1 MEVQGGPEPAGLTG
15 FAAEWRRRIAHV
27 GFVPMDLGG
36 LDALLRR
43 LTGRL
48 AEALRAE
55 PLDPRLVE
63 EVGAALVEA
72 HLTEPAVLADTVAL
86 IGTELRAAVGEAGAC
101 PLRVVEIQAAVAAGY
116 AAAIRA
122 ATMAEQEL
130 LGRSV
135 ISAHAAAE
143 RALRSSEA
151 RLRAIFNGAAIGIG
165 VSTMDG
171 RIVQVNQAFADLM
184 GYTPEEM
191 CGLLVPELTHPED
204 PPDMWR
210 MYEEL
215 IGGRIECVR
224 MEKAYFR
231 KDLAVVWTDLAV
243 SLIRDE
249 RGAPEFTI
257 AMVQDITDRRRLKH
271 RLEYQATHD
280 PLTGLPNRT
289 MVGDHLDRIFATGG
303 PDDRVGLC
311 YLDLDGFKRVNDT
324 LGHQVGDELLVA
336 VAQRLRECATGLL
349 NPPAADHP
357 DKYHRE
363 VAGRMSGDEFVLLVE
378 HSSGPDELTALA
390 EKTLAALAEP
400 YHVGQHRMRLSASIG
415 VVESKVHE
423 ITAAELM
430 KAADLTLYVAKSEG
444 RGRFVMYDADR
455 NARQAARYEL
465 AAALPD
471 ALDRR
476 EFSLVYQPLVTLAD
490 HRVTG
495 VEALLRW
502 QHPVLGELTPDAFIE
517 LAEETGIIVPLGRW
531 VLEEACTQAAAW
543 AHRFPDVRLSVSVNI
558 TVSQAHEPT
567 LPAEVESILT
577 RTGLDPALLV
587 LELTESAIMDTH
599 GPLQA
604 LSSLADRGI
613 RIAIDDFGT
622 GYSNFA
628 YLRRLPV
635 HTLKL
640 AGPFVDGLRAPGGD
654 SVDEQ
659 IVETIIRLAHAI
671 GISVTAEAVE
681 TRFQADRL
689 RALGCDTGQG
699 WLFARPLPAA
709 EVTEL
714 LGG

>member
-1 MEVQGGPEPAGLTG
+1 MGSRDERGLAG
-15 FAAEWRRRIAHV
+15 FAADWRRRVAHE
-27 GFVPMDLGG
+27 GFVPMDLGE

-43 LTGRL
+43 LTDRL
-48 AEALRAE
+48 AEALRAGTF
-55 PLDPRLVE
+55 DPRSVG
-63 EVGAALVEA
+63 EVGSALVEA
-72 HLTEPAVLADTVAL
+72 HLTEPAVLAVTVSL
-86 IGTELRAAVGEAGAC
+86 IGTELPAAAGEAGAR
-101 PLRVVEIQAAVAAGY
+101 PGRVVEIQAAVAAGY
-116 AAAIRA
+116 AAAIRV

-130 LGRSV
+130 LGKAV
-135 ISAHAAAE
+135 LSAHAAAE

-151 RLRAIFNGAAIGIG
+151 RLRALFNGAAIGIG

-184 GYTPEEM
+184 GYTTEEM
-191 CGLLVPELTHPED
+191 CGLLVPQLTHPED
-204 PPDMWR
+204 PPDMWK
-210 MYEEL
+210 MYEAL
-215 IGGRIECVR
+215 IGGEREHVR
-224 MEKAYFR
+224 VEKAYYR
-231 KDLAVVWTDLAV
+231 KDLAVVWTDLTV
-243 SLIRDE
+243 SLIRDD
-249 RGAPEFTI
+249 RGDPEFTI
-257 AMVQDITDRRRLKH
+257 AMVQDITDRRGLKH
-271 RLEYQATHD
+271 RLEHQATHD

-289 MVGDHLDRIFATGG
+289 MVGDHLERIFGTGD

-336 VAQRLRECATGLL
+336 VAQRLRECAAGS
-349 NPPAADHP
+349 
-357 DKYHRE
+357 RE
-363 VAGRMSGDEFVLLVE
+363 LAGRMSGDEFVLLVE

-390 EKTLAALAEP
+390 EKTLTALAEP
-400 YHVGQHRMRLSASIG
+400 YQVGQHRMRLSASIG
-415 VVESKVHE
+415 VVESNVHA
-423 ITAAELM
+423 TSAAELM

-471 ALDRR
+471 ALDRG

-490 HRVTG
+490 QRLTG

-502 QHPVLGELTPDAFIE
+502 QHPVLGELTPDLFIE

-531 VLEEACTQAAAW
+531 VLEQACAQAAEW
-543 AHRFPDVRLSVSVNI
+543 ARRFPEARASVSVNI

-567 LPAEVESILT
+567 LPAEVDSILT

-587 LELTESAIMDTH
+587 LELTESAVMDAN

-604 LSSLADRGI
+604 LASLADRGI

-640 AGPFVDGLRAPGGD
+640 AGPFVDGLRAPGGGD
-654 SVDEQ
+654 SVDER

-699 WLFARPLPAA
+699 WLFARPLPPDD
-709 EVTEL
+709 VTEL
-714 LGG
+714 LSRRRVTDNID

>member
-1 MEVQGGPEPAGLTG
+1 M
-15 FAAEWRRRIAHV
+15 
-27 GFVPMDLGG
+27 
-36 LDALLRR
+36 
-43 LTGRL
+43 
-48 AEALRAE
+48 
-55 PLDPRLVE
+55 
-63 EVGAALVEA
+63 
-72 HLTEPAVLADTVAL
+72 
-86 IGTELRAAVGEAGAC
+86 IGD
-101 PLRVVEIQAAVAAGY
+101 Q
-116 AAAIRA
+116 
-122 ATMAEQEL
+122 
-130 LGRSV
+130 LGR
-135 ISAHAAAE
+135 
-143 RALRSSEA
+143 
-151 RLRAIFNGAAIGIG
+151 IF
-165 VSTMDG
+165 D
-171 RIVQVNQAFADLM
+171 
-184 GYTPEEM
+184 
-191 CGLLVPELTHPED
+191 
-204 PPDMWR
+204 
-210 MYEEL
+210 
-215 IGGRIECVR
+215 
-224 MEKAYFR
+224 
-231 KDLAVVWTDLAV
+231 
-243 SLIRDE
+243 
-249 RGAPEFTI
+249 
-257 AMVQDITDRRRLKH
+257 
-271 RLEYQATHD
+271 
-280 PLTGLPNRT
+280 
-289 MVGDHLDRIFATGG
+289 TGG

-336 VAQRLRECATGLL
+336 VAQRLRECATGF
-349 NPPAADHP
+349 
-357 DKYHRE
+357 RE

-415 VVESKVHE
+415 VVESGVHA
-423 ITAAELM
+423 TSAAELM

-490 HRVTG
+490 QRLTG

-502 QHPVLGELTPDAFIE
+502 QHPVLGELTPDSFIE

-543 AHRFPDVRLSVSVNI
+543 AQQFPDLRVSVSVNI

-567 LPAEVESILT
+567 LPAEVETILT

-587 LELTESAIMDTH
+587 LELTESAIMDTN

-640 AGPFVDGLRAPGGD
+640 AGPFVDGLRAPGGGD

-699 WLFARPLPAA
+699 WLFARPLSPAG
-709 EVTEL
+709 VTDL
-714 LGG
+714 LNAATTT

>member
-1 MEVQGGPEPAGLTG
+1 MGSQGGLPD
-15 FAAEWRRRIAHV
+15 FAARWRRLVAHE

-36 LDALLRR
+36 LDVLLRR
-43 LTGRL
+43 LTDGL
-48 AEALRAE
+48 AEAARVE
-55 PLDPRLVE
+55 SFDPE
-63 EVGAALVEA
+63 AVGAIGSALVEA
-72 HLTEPAVLADTVAL
+72 HLTEPAVLAATVSM
-86 IGTELRAAVGEAGAC
+86 IGTHLAAAAGAG
-101 PLRVVEIQAAVAAGY
+101 PDRTVEIQAAVAAGY
-116 AAAIRA
+116 AAAIRD

-135 ISAHAAAE
+135 LSGHASAE
-143 RALRSSEA
+143 RALRYSEA
-151 RLRAIFNGAAIGIG
+151 RLRAVFHGAAIGIG

-171 RIVQVNQAFADLM
+171 RIVQVNQAFADLL

-191 CGLLVPELTHPED
+191 CRLLVPQLNHPED
-204 PPDMWR
+204 PPEMWK
-210 MYEEL
+210 MYEAL
-215 IGGRIECVR
+215 IGGEHDHVR
-224 MEKAYFR
+224 MEKAYYR
-231 KDLAVVWTDLAV
+231 KDRAVVWTDLTV

-249 RGAPEFTI
+249 AGDPEFTI

-271 RLEYQATHD
+271 RLEHQATHD

-289 MVGDHLDRIFATGG
+289 MVGDQLLRIFDTGD
-303 PDDRVGLC
+303 PDARVGLC

-336 VAQRLRECATGLL
+336 VAQRLRAC
-349 NPPAADHP
+349 AADF
-357 DKYHRE
+357 RQL
-363 VAGRMSGDEFVLLVE
+363 AGRMSGDEFVLLIE
-378 HSSGPDELTALA
+378 NSSGPTELTALA

-400 YHVGQHRMRLSASIG
+400 YELGQHRMRVSASIG
-415 VVESKVHE
+415 VVESNVHA
-423 ITAAELM
+423 TSPAELM

-444 RGRFVMYDADR
+444 RSRFVMYDADR
-455 NARQAARYEL
+455 NARQAARYAL

-471 ALDRR
+471 ALDRG
-476 EFSLVYQPLVTLAD
+476 EFTLVYQPLVSLAD
-490 HRVTG
+490 QRLIG

-502 QHPVLGELTPDAFIE
+502 QHPQLGELTPDSFIT

-531 VLEEACTQAAAW
+531 VLEQACGQAADW
-543 AHRFPDVRLSVSVNI
+543 ARRFPRVRLAVSVNI

-577 RTGLDPALLV
+577 RTGLDPSLLV
-587 LELTESAIMDTH
+587 LELTESAIMDTN

-604 LSSLADRGI
+604 LASLAERGI

-640 AGPFVDGLRAPGGD
+640 AGPFVDGLRDPAGGD
-654 SVDEQ
+654 SVDER
-659 IVETIIRLAHAI
+659 IVETIIRLAHTI

-681 TRFQADRL
+681 TRLQADRL

-699 WLFARPLPAA
+699 WLFARPMLPAGVA
-709 EVTEL
+709 DL
-714 LGG
+714 LREEPVS

>member
-1 MEVQGGPEPAGLTG
+1 MQQEGERR
-15 FAAEWRRRIAHV
+15 FAALWSRRVAHE
-27 GFVPMDLGG
+27 GFVPLDMGG
-36 LDALLRR
+36 LEGLLRR

-48 AEALRAE
+48 TEVFRAE
-55 PLDPRLVE
+55 PFDPHRAAA
-63 EVGAALVEA
+63 VGSALVEA
-72 HLTEPAVLADTVAL
+72 HLTEPAVLAATVSL
-86 IGTELRAAVGEAGAC
+86 IGTDLPAAAGDDGTQQHRA
-101 PLRVVEIQAAVAAGY
+101 VEIQAAVAAGY

-130 LGRSV
+130 LGRAV
-135 ISAHAAAE
+135 LSAHAAVE

-151 RLRAIFNGAAIGIG
+151 RLRALFDGSAIGIG

-184 GYTPEEM
+184 GYTAEEM
-191 CGLLVPELTHPED
+191 CGLLVPQLAHPDD

-210 MYEEL
+210 MYEAL
-215 IGGRIECVR
+215 IGGELDHVR
-224 MEKAYFR
+224 MEKAYYR
-231 KDLAVVWTDLAV
+231 KDQAVVWTDLTV
-243 SLIRDE
+243 SLIRDD
-249 RGAPEFTI
+249 RGNPEFTI

-289 MVGDHLDRIFATGG
+289 MVGDQLDRIFATAG
-303 PDDRVGLC
+303 PDTRVGLC

-324 LGHQVGDELLVA
+324 LGHQVGDELLVV
-336 VAQRLRECATGLL
+336 VAHRLRECAAG
-349 NPPAADHP
+349 
-357 DKYHRE
+357 YRQ

-378 HSSGPDELTALA
+378 DPGGPEELTALA
-390 EKTLAALAEP
+390 EKTLAALTEP
-400 YHVGQHRMRLSASIG
+400 YQLGQHRMRVSASIG
-415 VVESKVHE
+415 VVESNVHE
-423 ITAAELM
+423 TTAAELM

-444 RGRFVMYDADR
+444 RGRFVMYNADR
-455 NARQAARYEL
+455 NARQAARYAL

-471 ALDRR
+471 ALDRH

-490 HRVTG
+490 QRLIG

-502 QHPVLGELTPDAFIE
+502 QHPLLGELTPDSFIT

-531 VLEEACTQAAAW
+531 VLEQACAQAADW
-543 AHRFPDVRLSVSVNI
+543 ARQFPDLRVSVSVNI

-567 LPAEVESILT
+567 LPAEVESVLA

-587 LELTESAIMDTH
+587 LELTESAIMDTN

-640 AGPFVDGLRAPGGD
+640 AGPFVDGLRAPDGGD
-654 SVDEQ
+654 SVDER
-659 IVETIIRLAHAI
+659 IVETIIRLAHAM
-671 GISVTAEAVE
+671 GISVTAEAIE
-681 TRFQADRL
+681 TQLQADRL
-689 RALGCDTGQG
+689 RVLGCDTGQG
-699 WLFARPLPAA
+699 WLFARPLLPADVTKLLELA
-709 EVTEL
+709 EPVSS
-714 LGG
+714 